1 MPQPLPQTVP
11 SADREGGDRRGGWR
25 AGAELIRL
33 PNQTG
38 TLLLML
44 PTLWAL
50 VLASEGRP
58 EPRLLA
64 IFAAGAFL
72 MRSAGVVLNDLAD
85 RDLDRRV
92 ARTRNRPL
100 ASGVVSVRAA
110 GLLAVG
116 LLGLAAALLLLL
128 PAPARRLGPGAFIL
142 AALYP
147 LAKRVIHVPQAVLGM
162 AFGWGVLMA
171 WAAVRERLEPEA
183 WLLYAATLLWALAYD
198 TIYALQDLEDDRRI
212 GVRSAALLFGR
223 GTWLAVAAALG
234 GMLLLLAC
242 GGWLAG
248 LGAAFYAALAGVA
261 GFLAW
266 QVARLHAA
274 TVPPALAFAMFKQHV
289 WVGWAVLGGIWLG
302 FL

>member
-1 MPQPLPQTVP
+1 MSQPCPGAVLP
-11 SADREGGDRRGGWR
+11 ADHEGGRRGGWR
-25 AGAELIRL
+25 ACAELIRL
-33 PNQTG
+33 PNQAG

-100 ASGVVSVRAA
+100 ASGAVSLRAA
-110 GLLAVG
+110 VLLAAG
-116 LLGLAAALLLLL
+116 LLGLAAALLVLL
-128 PAPARRLGPGAFIL
+128 PPLARWLSPGAFIL

-147 LAKRVIHVPQAVLGM
+147 LAKRVIHVPQAVLGI

-171 WAAVRERLEPEA
+171 WASVRERLEPEA

-198 TIYALQDLEDDRRI
+198 TIYALQDLEDDRRV
-212 GVRSAALLFGR
+212 GVRSSALLFGR
-223 GTWLAVAAALG
+223 RTWRAVAAALG

-242 GGWLAG
+242 SGWLTG

-261 GFLAW
+261 GFLAQ
-266 QVARLHAA
+266 QVARLRAA
-274 TVPPALAFAMFKQHV
+274 TVPPALAFAMFRQHV
-289 WVGWAVLGGIWLG
+289 WVGWAVLGGFWLG